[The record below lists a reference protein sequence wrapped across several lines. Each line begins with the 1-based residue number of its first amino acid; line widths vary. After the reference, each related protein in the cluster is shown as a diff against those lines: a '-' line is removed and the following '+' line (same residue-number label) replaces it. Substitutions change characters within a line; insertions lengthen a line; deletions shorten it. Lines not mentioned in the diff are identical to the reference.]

1 MSLKQ
6 HLARSAPQLGV
17 IVLAFALG
25 VATAW
30 ITMQSVATDIRAET
44 RSQIA
49 QLRDDVVA
57 LRTAISALDGDAQKQ
72 IAELAQR
79 FALIERQLGLSPVEL
94 PESDAGADSEDRPP
108 LQSDAGAD
116 SEDRPPLPP
125 RPPARRSS
133 TDR

>member
-1 MSLKQ
+1 MSLK
-6 HLARSAPQLGV
+6 HYLARSAPQFGV

-30 ITMQSVATDIRAET
+30 ITMRIVATDIRAEM

-49 QLRDDVVA
+49 HLRNDMVA

-72 IAELAQR
+72 TAELGRR
-79 FALIERQLGLSPVEL
+79 FALIERQLGLSPVAL
-94 PESDAGADSEDRPP
+94 PESG
-108 LQSDAGAD
+108 AGAD